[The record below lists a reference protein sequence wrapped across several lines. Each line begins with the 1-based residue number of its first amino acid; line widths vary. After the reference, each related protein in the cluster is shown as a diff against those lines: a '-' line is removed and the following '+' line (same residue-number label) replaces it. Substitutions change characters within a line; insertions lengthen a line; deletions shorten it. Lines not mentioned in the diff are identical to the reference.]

1 MHDTSSLQEENQK
14 YTAKFSE
21 NLYIKGC
28 DNIWYR
34 WQTFSYGEYGLNMNE
49 QWDVTSTALRGINM
63 TKTTW
68 GTLKHKPFSGWANC
82 SKEVLLEIST
92 ACLLSFKRLANCLE
106 IVWKHQ
112 PENCIDGSLFAERS
126 SWNDNWVR
134 GGGEGRS
141 GIIWEDCQ
149 AHRLSSNQYDEA
161 IHVDNTI
168 FLSFCRGHLRNILS
182 PSTLLTDC

>member
-1 MHDTSSLQEENQK
+1 MPEPLWQFNKDMIKNLQVCISKFQVSGLFSHLCLGVPTHKNKSIFVGGAICTGRRISNPRGNFILKFFHLSQAIQLDPCLAHVTHQCTTPAVFK
-14 YTAKFSE
+14 RKIKSKAKFSE

-92 ACLLSFKRLANCLE
+92 A
-106 IVWKHQ
+106 
-112 PENCIDGSLFAERS
+112 
-126 SWNDNWVR
+126 
-134 GGGEGRS
+134 
-141 GIIWEDCQ
+141 
-149 AHRLSSNQYDEA
+149 
-161 IHVDNTI
+161 
-168 FLSFCRGHLRNILS
+168 
-182 PSTLLTDC
+182 